1 MDEQV
6 LTEMIRTSRGDDKMI
21 DGVWLT
27 QNLAWAAQHL
37 QWGKF
42 GTLCEMVRSM
52 GDDSHQEI
60 TATMHLLLLK

>member
-1 MDEQV
+1 
-6 LTEMIRTSRGDDKMI
+6 MI